1 MGPQLSQDVGTL
13 NTSAY
18 WAGGVQ
24 GGRGCWP
31 PQAAGKPTKR
41 PYYPGQ
47 GSLLASPLGC
57 LGPNPENQA
66 LWMGRMIL
74 AGLSKQMKHQPKK
87 VPPTL
92 REG

>member
-1 MGPQLSQDVGTL
+1 MGPRLSQDVGTL
-13 NTSAY
+13 NTCAY

-24 GGRGCWP
+24 GGRGCRP
-31 PQAAGKPTKR
+31 QQAAGKPTKR
-41 PYYPGQ
+41 PYHPGQ
-47 GSLLASPLGC
+47 GSLLASPPRC

-66 LWMGRMIL
+66 LWMGRMGL

-92 REG
+92 HEG